1 MPTSHSPSRFS
12 TYSDLFFFVL
22 IGAASGFINGFLGT
36 GGGIILVLSLT
47 RYCDRQGKNQL
58 RLPMEKRD
66 IFANALAVML
76 PISLFS
82 ATRYAAAGVLDPAS
96 FAPLAL
102 PSLVGGVLGGIL
114 LDRLRLSRIKKLFAV
129 LLLVS
134 GLFLIFRR

>member
-1 MPTSHSPSRFS
+1 MLTSHTPSRS
-12 TYSDLFFFVL
+12 SAYSDLFFLVL
-22 IGAASGFINGFLGT
+22 IGAISGFINGLLGT

-47 RYCDRQGKNQL
+47 RFCNKQHKNQFFL
-58 RLPMEKRD
+58 SMEKRD
-66 IFANALAVML
+66 VFANALAVML

-82 ATRYAAAGVLDPAS
+82 ATRYAAAGALDPTA